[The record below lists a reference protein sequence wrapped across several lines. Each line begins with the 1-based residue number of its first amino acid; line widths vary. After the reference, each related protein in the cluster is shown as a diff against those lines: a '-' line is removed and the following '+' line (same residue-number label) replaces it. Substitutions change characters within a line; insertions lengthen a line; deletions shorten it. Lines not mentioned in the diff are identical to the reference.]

1 MEIMLGQRHLRE
13 SNSLWPGSPESL
25 YRGPWWL
32 LEVPLK
38 RQRGPGEAAT
48 ASSYSPAQRLQSF
61 PQSPCLECGLP
72 VLPSP
77 ELAEQRA
84 LGFGSELCRKGPGA
98 PPETGPNFRVA
109 PPHPLCVQGLER
121 TFLRGAAPF
130 FLVLPCMGPGECCQ
144 LAPPDPPDP
153 CMRSQRGPP
162 GCVTP
167 ARLPLLSSAVPESHS
182 QSALPAESILALL
195 QQPPPP
201 PPQSPDL
208 QAHRDSLSPM
218 KPRKPSPVV
227 LPGELHLPE
236 VEAELSFPLCFPKP
250 GPLQRAVAEGNYPP
264 LGPFTAMFESDFLQV
279 TNKGEPVFLHKK
291 ENPVT
296 MAVASSFPGLL
307 LPDLVLLARPVQS
320 KKQPPRLELTRLLPA
335 QLVRLFVH
343 SEAGWR
349 LKLRLASGRS
359 FYLRLVAEPAE
370 GCLLFNRWRF
380 LIFLMQGPI
389 PAWARSPDEQAA
401 QDESAPMSAAEAP
414 PKRKEVAFPPQYP
427 VPRTKGSPG
436 WTWDKALHYPGPL
449 SQLMDQQS
457 APALPE
463 VMSEVMSRAEAAP
476 MSFRSQQKLPVRRE
490 EQQKS
495 EPTLF
500 RRSTPGSLVEVEG
513 QPRVTIRTLFST
525 ISGSHLSKAASPA
538 ETSSSGPSRPPSQ
551 EHPQEPGTANK
562 LPLPQEQ
569 PQPQELPQ
577 EQPQPQELPQEQPQP
592 QEFPQDQPQPQELPQ
607 DQPQPQELPQDQPQP
622 QELPQDQPQPQ
633 ELPQDQPQPQELP
646 QEQPQPQE
654 LPQDQPQPQEL
665 PQEQPQP
672 QELPQDQP
680 QPQELPQEQPQPQ
693 ELPQDQLQPQEL
705 PQDQLQPQPQEG
717 PQERRHSKRHHHH
730 SKHHHHHSKW
740 QQLPQEQPQP
750 RRLCKCPSMQEPPLR
765 VKVRETLGEPRTLA
779 EGLLKK
785 IEAWDAWRF
794 GWVRCQPPEA
804 AGVAT
809 EQPKDNQRD
818 GPEPTQASQPCA
830 SFKAL
835 RKAIQKPPSWLT
847 RAWQQGK
854 KVVCTCT
861 RGSS

>member
-1 MEIMLGQRHLRE
+1 
-13 SNSLWPGSPESL
+13 
-25 YRGPWWL
+25 
-32 LEVPLK
+32 
-38 RQRGPGEAAT
+38 
-48 ASSYSPAQRLQSF
+48 
-61 PQSPCLECGLP
+61 
-72 VLPSP
+72 
-77 ELAEQRA
+77 
-84 LGFGSELCRKGPGA
+84 
-98 PPETGPNFRVA
+98 
-109 PPHPLCVQGLER
+109 
-121 TFLRGAAPF
+121 
-130 FLVLPCMGPGECCQ
+130 MGPGECCQ

-167 ARLPLLSSAVPESHS
+167 GRLPLLSSAVPESHS

-236 VEAELSFPLCFPKP
+236 VEAELPFPLCFPKP

-449 SQLMDQQS
+449 SQLMDRQS
-457 APALPE
+457 AQDLP
-463 VMSEVMSRAEAAP
+463 EVMSRAEAAP

-490 EQQKS
+490 EKQKS

-513 QPRVTIRTLFST
+513 QPSVTIRTLFST
-525 ISGSHLSKAASPA
+525 ISGSHLSKAAAPA

-551 EHPQEPGTANK
+551 EHPKEPGTANK

-577 EQPQPQELPQEQPQP
+577 EQPQPQELPQ
-592 QEFPQDQPQPQELPQ
+592 
-607 DQPQPQELPQDQPQP
+607 
-622 QELPQDQPQPQ
+622 
-633 ELPQDQPQPQELP
+633 
-646 QEQPQPQE
+646 
-654 LPQDQPQPQEL
+654 
-665 PQEQPQP
+665 
-672 QELPQDQP
+672 
-680 QPQELPQEQPQPQ
+680 
-693 ELPQDQLQPQEL
+693 DQLQGTSRPK
-705 PQDQLQPQPQEG
+705 
-717 PQERRHSKRHHHH
+717 ERDS
-730 SKHHHHHSKW
+730 S
-740 QQLPQEQPQP
+740 
-750 RRLCKCPSMQEPPLR
+750 
-765 VKVRETLGEPRTLA
+765 GEPRTVALYI
-779 EGLLKK
+779 LKK

-809 EQPKDNQRD
+809 EQPKDNPRD

>member
-463 VMSEVMSRAEAAP
+463 VMSRAEAAP

-490 EQQKS
+490 EQQK
-495 EPTLF
+495 
-500 RRSTPGSLVEVEG
+500 RSTPGSLVEVEG
-513 QPRVTIRTLFST
+513 CLTSGDVLFRALQATLPRAPP
-525 ISGSHLSKAASPA
+525 GAGHCQQAAAPPRAAAAPGAPPRAAAAPGAPPRAAAAPGVPPRPA
-538 ETSSSGPSRPPSQ
+538 AAPGAPPRPAAAPRAPPRPAAAPGAPPRPAAAPGAPPRPAAAPGAPPRAAAAPGAPPRPAAAPGAPPRAAAAPRAPPRPAAAPGAPPRAAAAPGAPPRPAAAPGAPPRPAAAAAPRGPPREAPFQ
-551 EHPQEPGTANK
+551 EAP
-562 LPLPQEQ
+562 
-569 PQPQELPQ
+569 
-577 EQPQPQELPQEQPQP
+577 
-592 QEFPQDQPQPQELPQ
+592 
-607 DQPQPQELPQDQPQP
+607 
-622 QELPQDQPQPQ
+622 
-633 ELPQDQPQPQELP
+633 
-646 QEQPQPQE
+646 
-654 LPQDQPQPQEL
+654 
-665 PQEQPQP
+665 
-672 QELPQDQP
+672 
-680 QPQELPQEQPQPQ
+680 
-693 ELPQDQLQPQEL
+693 
-705 PQDQLQPQPQEG
+705 
-717 PQERRHSKRHHHH
+717 
-730 SKHHHHHSKW
+730 
-740 QQLPQEQPQP
+740 
-750 RRLCKCPSMQEPPLR
+750 PPL
-765 VKVRETLGEPRTLA
+765 KTPPPPFKMAAAPPRAATA
-779 EGLLKK
+779 PK
-785 IEAWDAWRF
+785 A
-794 GWVRCQPPEA
+794 VQMPEHAGA
-804 AGVAT
+804 ATAG
-809 EQPKDNQRD
+809 
-818 GPEPTQASQPCA
+818 
-830 SFKAL
+830 
-835 RKAIQKPPSWLT
+835 
-847 RAWQQGK
+847 
-854 KVVCTCT
+854 
-861 RGSS
+861 

>member
-264 LGPFTAMFESDFLQV
+264 LGPFTAMIESDFLQV

-380 LIFLMQGPI
+380 LIYLMQGPI

-401 QDESAPMSAAEAP
+401 QDESAPMSAA
-414 PKRKEVAFPPQYP
+414 
-427 VPRTKGSPG
+427 
-436 WTWDKALHYPGPL
+436 
-449 SQLMDQQS
+449 
-457 APALPE
+457 
-463 VMSEVMSRAEAAP
+463 
-476 MSFRSQQKLPVRRE
+476 
-490 EQQKS
+490 
-495 EPTLF
+495 
-500 RRSTPGSLVEVEG
+500 G

-717 PQERRHSKRHHHH
+717 PQERRHSKGHHHH

-809 EQPKDNQRD
+809 EQPKDNPRD

>member
-401 QDESAPMSAAEAP
+401 QDESAPMSAAGEKTLLLPPAPAP
-414 PKRKEVAFPPQYP
+414 PPGSGFLRPFWSLHRGPPQTEGGGLPSP
-427 VPRTKGSPG
+427 VPRPEDQGEPG
-436 WTWDKALHYPGPL
+436 LDLGQSTALPWAALPTDGPAERPGPPG
-449 SQLMDQQS
+449 SDVES
-457 APALPE
+457 GSRPHVLP
-463 VMSEVMSRAEAAP
+463 VPAEA
-476 MSFRSQQKLPVRRE
+476 
-490 EQQKS
+490 
-495 EPTLF
+495 
-500 RRSTPGSLVEVEG
+500 
-513 QPRVTIRTLFST
+513 
-525 ISGSHLSKAASPA
+525 
-538 ETSSSGPSRPPSQ
+538 PSQ
-551 EHPQEPGTANK
+551 ERRAAEEEHP
-562 LPLPQEQ
+562 
-569 PQPQELPQ
+569 
-577 EQPQPQELPQEQPQP
+577 
-592 QEFPQDQPQPQELPQ
+592 
-607 DQPQPQELPQDQPQP
+607 
-622 QELPQDQPQPQ
+622 
-633 ELPQDQPQPQELP
+633 
-646 QEQPQPQE
+646 
-654 LPQDQPQPQEL
+654 
-665 PQEQPQP
+665 
-672 QELPQDQP
+672 
-680 QPQELPQEQPQPQ
+680 
-693 ELPQDQLQPQEL
+693 
-705 PQDQLQPQPQEG
+705 
-717 PQERRHSKRHHHH
+717 
-730 SKHHHHHSKW
+730 
-740 QQLPQEQPQP
+740 
-750 RRLCKCPSMQEPPLR
+750 
-765 VKVRETLGEPRTLA
+765 GEPSGSGRLPHQRRRPLQGPPGHPPKSTPRSRALPTSCRSPKSSRSPRSSPKSSRSPRSSPKSSRSPRSSPKTSRSPRSSPKTSRSPKSSPKTSRSPRSSPKTSRSPRSSPKTSRSPRSSPKSSRSPRSSPKTSRSPRSSPKSSRSPKSSPKTSRSPRSSPKSSRSPRSSPKTSCSPRSSPKTSCSRSPKRA
-779 EGLLKK
+779 PKRGAIPRGTTTTQNTTTTIQNGSSSPKSSHSPEGCANARACRSRHCGL
-785 IEAWDAWRF
+785 RF
-794 GWVRCQPPEA
+794 G
-804 AGVAT
+804 
-809 EQPKDNQRD
+809 
-818 GPEPTQASQPCA
+818 
-830 SFKAL
+830 
-835 RKAIQKPPSWLT
+835 KP
-847 RAWQQGK
+847 
-854 KVVCTCT
+854 
-861 RGSS
+861 